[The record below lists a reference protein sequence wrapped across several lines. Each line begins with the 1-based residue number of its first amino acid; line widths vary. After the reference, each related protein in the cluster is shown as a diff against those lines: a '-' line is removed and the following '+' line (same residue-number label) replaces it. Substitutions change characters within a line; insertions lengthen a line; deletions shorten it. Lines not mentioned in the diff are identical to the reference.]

1 MLKNKKKK
9 NIKNKFCV
17 GNKVNFQSHA
27 RRYIDATEV
36 VESIKHLNSRVIF
49 VACKNVMRI
58 SIQSFSKACI
68 RQMGRKSYFR

>member
-27 RRYIDATEV
+27 RRYIDAAEV

-49 VACKNVMRI
+49 VAC
-58 SIQSFSKACI
+58 
-68 RQMGRKSYFR
+68 